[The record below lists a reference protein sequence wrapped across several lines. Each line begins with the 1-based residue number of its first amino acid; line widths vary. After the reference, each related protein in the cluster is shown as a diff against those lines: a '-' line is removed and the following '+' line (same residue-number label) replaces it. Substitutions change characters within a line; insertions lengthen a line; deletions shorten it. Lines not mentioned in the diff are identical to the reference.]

1 MEQEGKIKIVTRTPV
16 SLTDPEFFCNKSW
29 TVSFNMNTKRWTSF
43 HSYIPNWYIGEN
55 NFFYSGLNNC
65 CSDVEADFL
74 ALVGRLDRTITT
86 TTTAAP
92 IPPSTTTTSTT
103 IFTTDCTLVGTAYD
117 VDCNLVGTGVITV
130 PPTTTTTICQRPSWL
145 VSYTLYSGYEIT
157 GELPVNTSTSFEL
170 LCESLPIILS
180 PVEKTLTSFT
190 CMSDLTVSYTSNN
203 MLEVGQVLY
212 NTDYLT
218 DCSLVA
224 DGWYFDINSPI
235 TGYTYHVV
243 NGVITEILTCD
254 CGTTTTTTTT
264 IFIPECCGVVILSTD
279 GMYLLDTLSGY
290 TTSILNTP
298 NFMAANGLAMTPEF
312 LWSIDNTEFRQWD
325 ITLNPFTATY
335 NREIAFPM
343 GYVPGPITALNND
356 VLICVDNAN
365 APTSVDIVEMDITD
379 PIGVSTLILSIPDIT
394 IISNL
399 LYTFEGKLIFANQ
412 DLISGDTYIS
422 QYDYATTTLELN
434 INIGST
440 IVTSMFECDC
450 AIFFVDD
457 NNVTY
462 NIRRESPY
470 DITEVATIGI
480 PVVAATQ
487 PNSCVP
493 NNLEPTTTTTTSSS
507 TTTTTTT
514 IAPTTTTTT
523 TL

>member
-29 TVSFNMNTKRWTSF
+29 TVSFNMNTKTWTSF
-43 HSYIPNWYIGEN
+43 HSYLPNWYIGDN

-65 CSDVEADFL
+65 CSDIDADFL

-86 TTTAAP
+86 TTTLPP
-92 IPPSTTTTSTT
+92 IPPSTTSTSTT
-103 IFTTDCTLVGTAYD
+103 IFTVDCTLIGTAFEVSCD
-117 VDCNLVGTGVITV
+117 LAGTGIITV
-130 PPTTTTTICQRPSWL
+130 PPTTTTTLCQRPSWL
-145 VSYTLYSGYEIT
+145 VSYTLYKGYEII
-157 GELPVNTSTSFEL
+157 GETPVVTSTSFEA
-170 LCESLPIILS
+170 LCESFPIILA
-180 PVEKTLTSFT
+180 PTEKTLTSFT
-190 CMSDLTVSYTSNN
+190 AMSTNSDS
-203 MLEVGQVLY
+203 LEVGQILY
-212 NTDYLT
+212 DTDYLT

-224 DGWYFDINSPI
+224 DGWYFDSNSFINN
-235 TGYTYHVV
+235 TTYHVV
-243 NGVITEILTCD
+243 NGVVTEVTNCD
-254 CGTTTTTTTT
+254 CGTTTTTSTT
-264 IFIPECCGVVILSTD
+264 IFIPECCGVVILSND
-279 GMYLLDTLSGY
+279 GMYLLNTLTGY

-298 NFMAANGLAMTPEF
+298 NFMAANGIAMTTEF
-312 LWSIDNTEFRQWD
+312 LWSVDNTEFRQWD
-325 ITLNPFTATY
+325 ITLDPFTATY

-356 VLICVDNAN
+356 VLICVDNAS
-365 APTSVDIVEMDITD
+365 APVSVDIVEMDITD
-379 PIGVSTLILSIPDIT
+379 VIGVSTLILSIPDIT

-422 QYDYATTTLELN
+422 QYDYASTTLELY
-434 INIGST
+434 INLGST

-450 AIFFVDD
+450 AIFFIDD

-480 PVVAATQ
+480 PVIAATQ
-487 PNSCVP
+487 PNSCIP
-493 NNLEPTTTTTTSSS
+493 NNLEPTTTTTSSSTTTTSSS

-514 IAPTTTTTT
+514 TP
-523 TL
+523 

>member
-1 MEQEGKIKIVTRTPV
+1 MEDNRIKIVTRTQV
-16 SLTDPEFFCNKSW
+16 YLDDPEFFCNKSW
-29 TVSFNMNTKRWTSF
+29 TLSFNMNTQSWTSF

-65 CSDVEADFL
+65 CSDIDADFL
-74 ALVGRLDRTITT
+74 ALVGRIDRTITT
-86 TTTAAP
+86 TTTLPP

-103 IFTTDCTLVGTAYD
+103 QFTVDCTLVGTAFE
-117 VDCNLVGTGVITV
+117 VSCNLAGTGVITV

-145 VSYTLYSGYEIT
+145 VSYTLYKGYKIT
-157 GELPVNTSTSFEL
+157 GETAVVTSASFEE
-170 LCESLPIILS
+170 LCESFPIILS

-190 CMSDLTVSYTSNN
+190 AMSIDSDS
-203 MLEVGQVLY
+203 LEVGQVLY
-212 NTDYLT
+212 DTDYLT

-243 NGVITEILTCD
+243 NGVITEIIICD
-254 CGTTTTTTTT
+254 CGTTTTTSTT
-264 IFIPECCGVVILSTD
+264 IFIPECCGVVILSND
-279 GMYLLDTLSGY
+279 GMYLLNTLTGY

-298 NFMAANGLAMTPEF
+298 NFMTANGLAMTTQF
-312 LWSIDNTEFRQWD
+312 LWSVDNTEFRQWD
-325 ITLNPFTATY
+325 ITLDPFTATY
-335 NREIAFPM
+335 NREIAFPI
-343 GYVPGPITALNND
+343 GYVSGPITALNND
-356 VLICVDNAN
+356 VLICVDNTS
-365 APTSVDIVEMDITD
+365 APVSIDIVEMDITD
-379 PIGVSTLILSIPDIT
+379 VIGVSTLIFSIPDIT

-422 QYDYATTTLELN
+422 QYDYATTTLELY
-434 INIGST
+434 INLGST

-450 AIFFVDD
+450 AIFFTDD
-457 NNVTY
+457 NNITY

-470 DITEVATIGI
+470 DVTEVATIGI
-480 PVVAATQ
+480 PVIAATQ
-487 PNSCVP
+487 PNSCIP
-493 NNLEPTTTTTTSSS
+493 NNLEPTTTTTSSS
-507 TTTTTTT
+507 TTTTTT

>member
-29 TVSFNMNTKRWTSF
+29 TVSFNMNTKTWTSF

-65 CSDVEADFL
+65 CNDIEADFT

-92 IPPSTTTTSTT
+92 EPRLTTTTSTS
-103 IFTTDCTLVGTAYD
+103 IFTPDCTLIGEAFA
-117 VDCNLVGTGVITV
+117 VDCLLEGTGVITV

-145 VSYTLYSGYEIT
+145 PSYILYNGYQIT
-157 GELPVNTSTSFEL
+157 GENPVVTSSSLEVV
-170 LCESLPIILS
+170 CESFSIINS
-180 PVEKTLTSFT
+180 SVEKTLTSFNF
-190 CMSDLTVSYTSNN
+190 MSTLTPSFLTSGI
-203 MLEVGQVLY
+203 LEVGQILY
-212 NTDYLT
+212 NTNYLT

-224 DGWYFDINSPI
+224 DGWYFDLNSPI
-235 TGYTYHVV
+235 NNYTYHVV
-243 NGVITEILTCD
+243 NGVITEIVNCD
-254 CGTTTTTTTT
+254 CGTTTTTSTT
-264 IFIPECCGVVILSTD
+264 IFIPECCGVVILSSD
-279 GMYLLDTLSGY
+279 GMYLLNTQTGY

-298 NFMAANGLAMTPEF
+298 NFMAANSLAMTTQF

-325 ITLNPFTATY
+325 IILDPFTATY

-356 VLICVDNAN
+356 VLICVDNTN
-365 APTSVDIVEMDITD
+365 APVSVDIVEMDITD
-379 PIGVSTLILSIPDIT
+379 VIGASTLIFSIPDIT

-412 DLISGDTYIS
+412 DLISGNTYIS
-422 QYDYATTTLELN
+422 QYDYASTTLELY
-434 INIGST
+434 INLGS
-440 IVTSMFECDC
+440 IVVTSMFECDC
-450 AIFFVDD
+450 AIFFTDD
-457 NNVTY
+457 NNITY

-470 DITEVATIGI
+470 SITEVATIGI
-480 PVVAATQ
+480 PVIAATQ
-487 PNSCVP
+487 PNSCIP
-493 NNLEPTTTTTTSSS
+493 SNLKTTTTTSSS

-514 IAPTTTTTT
+514 TP
-523 TL
+523 